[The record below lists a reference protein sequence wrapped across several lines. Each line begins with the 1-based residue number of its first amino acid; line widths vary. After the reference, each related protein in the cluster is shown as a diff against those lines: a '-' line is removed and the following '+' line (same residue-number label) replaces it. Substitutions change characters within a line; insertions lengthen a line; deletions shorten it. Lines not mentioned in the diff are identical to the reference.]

1 MDSFLTFLN
10 GLQSYW
16 SGSTSKT
23 NKFSLEHKI
32 LSCILI
38 SNVYPMILSAR
49 LVQHF
54 WTKCKIV
61 ILKKIFFLHFFT
73 FGKISKSCILKLPS
87 IQKHVLVMDLLR
99 WNTKRHFK
107 LAWLPFLVLIS
118 SLNYPCLYFKIS
130 ILPGSLTKK
139 KKNL

>member
-1 MDSFLTFLN
+1 MSPNFLSKMLDIPRSPNKDKPKPYPWTLSLLFLN

-16 SGSTSKT
+16 SGSTSKI
-23 NKFSLEHKI
+23 NKFPLEHKF

-38 SNVYPMILSAR
+38 SNVYPIILSAR

-73 FGKISKSCILKLPS
+73 FGKISKSCILKLQS
-87 IQKHVLVMDLLR
+87 IQKRILVMDPLR
-99 WNTKRHFK
+99 WNTKTH
-107 LAWLPFLVLIS
+107 S
-118 SLNYPCLYFKIS
+118 CLHCYHC
-130 ILPGSLTKK
+130 
-139 KKNL
+139 